1 VVVGLIG
8 KDAKKD
14 VAPGWVAA
22 GDMPMTKFQD
32 ADTRQTT
39 PPLEQRRRSER
50 ALVAVVAE
58 CYVRGAAAPTLRCA
72 AVPADPAPAPGL
84 PSPAPPMTGSG
95 ARPPRRG

>member
-1 VVVGLIG
+1 MNCRNGYRERTWTRG
-8 KDAKKD
+8 R
-14 VAPGWVAA
+14 A
-22 GDMPMTKFQD
+22 GNIDLAIPKLRSGSYFPD
-32 ADTRQTT
+32 WL
-39 PPLEQRRRSER
+39 LEQRRRSER